1 VTVDS
6 MIPDPPPRLDVVIVN
21 RNGGARLE
29 RCLASLT
36 RASRSNFE
44 LDRVVVVDNASQPA
58 FAPAGNEP
66 WCAGLTLAVIA
77 NTENVGFAAG
87 CNQGAIGSRAD
98 YVLFLN
104 PDTQVEEDS
113 LAAAIG
119 AMESDGDG
127 WPCTGIVGL
136 PLVDD
141 RGERQ
146 ATCGHFPNA
155 ARIFNQ
161 VTGLTLLAPA
171 RFRGCR
177 MMEWDHEETRQ
188 VDYVSGACLMIR
200 RRLFEQL
207 HGFDPSFELYLE
219 DADLALR
226 ARRLG
231 WDAMFLAGPVV
242 FHESGWHTG
251 SERRLRLAHAWRS
264 LLVYGR
270 AHLGVAGGV
279 ATAATVLG
287 LAPLARAGQAFVRRS
302 PRELTESVLAYLRL
316 WRFLYRD
323 AAGRRLPQGAVIM
336 SHFQGGA
343 LSSLTTSRRPA
354 TRRTDGGERT
364 FQNGKTSTH
373 HRNHGAGRVVPRRMA
388 AAEGLRSLRSGPP
401 LERAEPLADRAPAGS
416 SPVEAGRSARSA
428 LFDPPHR

>member
-1 VTVDS
+1 MRV
-6 MIPDPPPRLDVVIVN
+6 DPPPRLDVVIVN

-36 RASRSNFE
+36 RASRARFE
-44 LDRVVVVDNASQPA
+44 LDRVVVVDNASQPP
-58 FAPAGNEP
+58 FAPTGREP
-66 WCAGLTLAVIA
+66 WCAGITLVVIA

-87 CNQGAIGSRAD
+87 CNQGAIGSTAD

-104 PDTQVEEDS
+104 PDTQVEEHALS
-113 LAAAIG
+113 VAIE
-119 AMESDGDG
+119 AMESDSDG

-136 PLVDD
+136 PLVDA
-141 RGERQ
+141 RGQRQ

-161 VTGLTLLAPA
+161 VTGLALLAPA

-200 RRLFEQL
+200 RRLFEEL
-207 HGFDPSFELYLE
+207 HGFDARFQLYLE

-231 WDAMFLAGPVV
+231 WDAMFLSGPPV

-251 SERRLRLAHAWRS
+251 SERGFRLAHAWRS
-264 LLVYGR
+264 LLVYGH
-270 AHLGVAGGV
+270 AHLGAAGGV
-279 ATAATVLG
+279 ATAATVFA
-287 LAPLARAGQAFVRRS
+287 LAPLARAGQALVRRS
-302 PRELTESVLAYLRL
+302 PRELAESALAYLRL

-323 AAGRRLPQGAVIM
+323 TLGGRLPQGAAIM
-336 SHFQGGA
+336 SLFQGGPTSLA
-343 LSSLTTSRRPA
+343 SSERPA
-354 TRRTDGGERT
+354 TRRADEERERT
-364 FQNGKTSTH
+364 FKHGQTSTH
-373 HRNHGAGRVVPRRMA
+373 HRNHGTGRVVPRGMA
-388 AAEGLRSLRSGPP
+388 AAEGLRSLRSGAP
-401 LERAEPLADRAPAGS
+401 LELPESLADRASARPN
-416 SPVEAGRSARSA
+416 PVEAGRSARSA

>member
-1 VTVDS
+1 MV
-6 MIPDPPPRLDVVIVN
+6 PDPPPRLDVVIVN

-44 LDRVVVVDNASQPA
+44 LDRVVVVDNASRPA

-66 WCAGLTLAVIA
+66 WCAGLTLAVIS

-113 LAAAIG
+113 LAAAIE

-161 VTGLTLLAPA
+161 VTGLALLAPA

-177 MMEWDHEETRQ
+177 MMEWDHAETRQ

-200 RRLFEQL
+200 RRLFEDL
-207 HGFDPSFELYLE
+207 HGFDARFELYLE

-231 WDAMFLAGPVV
+231 WDAMFLAGPAV

-251 SERRLRLAHAWRS
+251 RRAAAPARARLAQPAGLRIRASRRGGRHGDGGDGASASRRWPAPGRRWCADRRGNWRS
-264 LLVYGR
+264 ASSPIYGCGGSSIGTR
-270 AHLGVAGGV
+270 SGGV
-279 ATAATVLG
+279 RR
-287 LAPLARAGQAFVRRS
+287 RA
-302 PRELTESVLAYLRL
+302 LL
-316 WRFLYRD
+316 
-323 AAGRRLPQGAVIM
+323 
-336 SHFQGGA
+336 
-343 LSSLTTSRRPA
+343 
-354 TRRTDGGERT
+354 
-364 FQNGKTSTH
+364 
-373 HRNHGAGRVVPRRMA
+373 
-388 AAEGLRSLRSGPP
+388 
-401 LERAEPLADRAPAGS
+401 
-416 SPVEAGRSARSA
+416 
-428 LFDPPHR
+428 